1 MGMVRSVLQVFQA
14 APSIPFNLFWL
25 GVILVLTLLGA
36 TRAVANKEY
45 VLEQ

>member
-1 MGMVRSVLQVFQA
+1 MGMVRAVLQTFQV
-14 APSIPFNLFWL
+14 APSVPFNLFWL

-36 TRAVANKEY
+36 TRAVAHKEY